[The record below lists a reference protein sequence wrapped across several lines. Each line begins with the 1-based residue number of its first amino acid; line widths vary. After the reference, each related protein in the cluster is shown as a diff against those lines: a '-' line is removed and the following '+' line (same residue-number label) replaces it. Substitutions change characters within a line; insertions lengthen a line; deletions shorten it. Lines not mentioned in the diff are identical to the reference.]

1 MEKFRTTIRACT
13 YEELSTRLAD
23 NRKRGFRVV
32 KLGEYQAAST
42 IDSPVKFQRYG
53 SRDAAEYFARG
64 VDIKRW
70 YAILERPANKGE
82 NLNENFN

>member
-1 MEKFRTTIRACT
+1 MKTFRTTIRACS
-13 YEELSTRLAD
+13 YEELSARIAD

-32 KLGEYQAAST
+32 KLGEYQAASS
-42 IDSPVKFQRYG
+42 IDSPIKFQRYG

-70 YAILERPANKGE
+70 YAILERPANKE
-82 NLNENFN
+82 EEDN